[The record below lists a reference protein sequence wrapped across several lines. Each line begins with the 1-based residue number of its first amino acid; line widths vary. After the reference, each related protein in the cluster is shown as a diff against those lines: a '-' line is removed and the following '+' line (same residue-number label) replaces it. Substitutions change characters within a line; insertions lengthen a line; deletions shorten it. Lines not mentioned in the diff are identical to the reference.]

1 MQSRSILAI
10 TRKELEGYFGSPLA
24 LIFLGAFLAVELFI
38 FFTIETFFARGLANV
53 RALFAW
59 MPLLLIFLTAALTMR
74 QWSEEQRSGTLEVLL
89 TLPVS
94 LWQLVFGKFLAVLAL
109 VALALALTLPLPITV
124 SLLGPLDFGPVLGGY
139 LAALLMAAAYTAI
152 GLFVSSRTD
161 NQIVALLITVL
172 VGGAFYLVGTQA
184 VTTFFGENVSAFLWA
199 LGSGSRFE
207 SIERGVIDLR
217 DLMYYLSLTG
227 IFLTLNMLS
236 LDSTR
241 WSVRQT
247 AYRAARLLT
256 TGLII
261 ANLLLV
267 NVWLY
272 PLNGL
277 RFDLTARQEYT
288 LSQVSKDL
296 LQNLS
301 EPLLIRAYISERTHP
316 LLQPLI
322 PQIRD
327 MLREYEIASGG
338 RVTAEVIDPL
348 QYPEL
353 EAEAGQ
359 TYGIRPTPFQVAGR
373 YEASVINA
381 YFDILVRYG
390 DQSAVLS
397 FQDLIEVVQN
407 ANSIDVRLRNLEYDL
422 TSAVKKVI
430 YGFQSIDSVLA
441 ALDQPVTLTLYRSA
455 QIPEWATPIAN
466 VMQAAAEQIEAQS
479 SGKLVFQVTDPANN
493 EQQLIQTYGIQ
504 PLPANLFASEVFF
517 LHFVVQNGEQYQV
530 IYPQDNMTEAD
541 VRSAIENALKR
552 TAGGFLK
559 VVGIWSPPETP
570 TQDMFGQMQQ
580 PISTYRLIRQ
590 QLGQEYSLKEVNLSS
605 GRVDTD
611 VDALLIIA
619 PQGFGDAERFAID
632 QYLMRGGTVIVATSN
647 YKIAPD
653 PFTGMLALQP
663 TDTGINDLLTHYGAQ
678 INSTL
683 VLDDQNTPFPIAV
696 NREVGGFQVQ
706 EIQALNYPMF
716 VEILP
721 SGMAT
726 DSPIVSNLNSL
737 TLNWASPVNL
747 AQPLPEGISGAVL
760 LRSSTRSWQT
770 SNLNIQPNQQQY
782 GERGFPVEGEVGS
795 QPLAVSL
802 QGAFRSY
809 FTGQPAPI
817 QNQNPIPVLETA
829 PSNARLVVIGS
840 AAYLDD
846 FVLELSSRI
855 SQDRYLNN
863 LLFTQNVVDWAVE
876 DLDLLS
882 IRARGSYTR
891 LLRPLETREQTF
903 WEALNY
909 AVALTALL
917 GLYAFWQARRRREQP
932 IPLD

>member
-24 LIFLGAFLAVELFI
+24 LIFLGAFLTVELFV

-94 LWQLVFGKFLAVLAL
+94 LWQLVIGKFLAVLAL
-109 VALALALTLPLPITV
+109 VGLALALTLPLPITV

-172 VGGAFYLVGTQA
+172 FGGVFYLLGTQQLTA
-184 VTTFFGENVSAFLWA
+184 FFGEQVGSILRA

-217 DLMYYLSLTG
+217 DLTYYLSIAG
-227 IFLTLNMLS
+227 IFFTLNVLS

-241 WSVRQT
+241 WSIQQTNYRRQ
-247 AYRAARLLT
+247 RILT
-256 TGLII
+256 TVLICL
-261 ANLLLV
+261 NLLLL
-267 NVWLY
+267 NVWMY
-272 PLNGL
+272 PLQTL
-277 RFDLTARQEYT
+277 RFDLTARKEYT
-288 LSQVSKDL
+288 LSPVSKDL

-327 MLREYEIASGG
+327 TLREYEITSGG
-338 RVTAEVIDPL
+338 HVTAEVIDP
-348 QYPEL
+348 QQFPEL
-353 EAEAGQ
+353 EAEAAQ

-381 YFDILVRYG
+381 YFDILIRYG
-390 DQSAVLS
+390 DQSEVIS
-397 FQDLIEVVQN
+397 FQDLIEVTPT
-407 ANSIDVRLRNLEYDL
+407 ANGIDVRLRNLEYDL
-422 TSAVKKVI
+422 TSAIKKVV

-441 ALDQPVTLTLYRSA
+441 ALDQPVTLTLYQSA
-455 QIPEWATPIAN
+455 NLPNWATPIAE
-466 VMQAAAEQIEAQS
+466 VMQATAAQIAAQS
-479 SGKLVFQVTDPANN
+479 ADKLKFEVTDPGNG
-493 EQQLIQTYGIQ
+493 QQLIQTYGIQ
-504 PLPANLFASEVFF
+504 PLPADLFASNVFF
-517 LHFVVQNGEQYQV
+517 LHFVLQNGDQYQV
-530 IYPQDNMTEAD
+530 IYPQENITEAD
-541 VRSAIENALKR
+541 VRTAIESALKR
-552 TAGGFLK
+552 TASGFLK
-559 VVGIWSPPETP
+559 VAGIWSPPETP

-590 QLGQEYSLKEVNLSS
+590 QLGQEYTLEEVNLSS
-605 GRVDTD
+605 GRVPENID
-611 VDALLIIA
+611 VLFIIA
-619 PQGFGDAERFAID
+619 PQAFGDTERFAID
-632 QYLMRGGTVIVATSN
+632 QYLMRGGSVIVATSN
-647 YKIAPD
+647 YKVTPD
-653 PFTGMLALQP
+653 PFSGMLALQP
-663 TDTGINDLLTHYGAQ
+663 IETGINDLLASYGVQ
-678 INSTL
+678 ISSTL
-683 VLDDQNTPFPIAV
+683 VLDDQNAPFPIVV
-696 NREVGGFQVQ
+696 NRQVGGFQVQ
-706 EIQALNYPMF
+706 EIQALNYPFF

-721 SGMAT
+721 SGME
-726 DSPIVSNLNSL
+726 SGNPIVSNLNSL
-737 TLNWASPVNL
+737 TLNWASPVTLKNL
-747 AQPLPEGISGAVL
+747 PQGVNGAVL

-770 SNLNIQPNQQQY
+770 NNLNIQPDQQRY
-782 GERGFPVEGEVGS
+782 GERGFPIENNVS
-795 QPLAVSL
+795 PQPLAVYL
-802 QGAFRSY
+802 QGSFHSY
-809 FTGQPAPI
+809 FSGKPAPI

-829 PSNARLVVIGS
+829 QSNARLIVLGS
-840 AAYLDD
+840 AAFLDD

-855 SQDRYLNN
+855 SQDRYRNN
-863 LLFTQNVVDWAVE
+863 LLFAQNSVDWAVE

-909 AVALTALL
+909 TLALAALL
-917 GLYAFWQARRRREQP
+917 GLYAFWQAHRRREQP